1 LAKKQVFGRRH
12 LYRLSGGLCA
22 AIRECVGLS
31 TVYKRDGGALAR
43 VVRVSNVSSWCKHGT
58 ALPYLRETCA
68 CDVPCPPLTSCAR
81 HSYSRQYR
89 DRGDAAAQSC
99 PKRSASGTFNI
110 EKGVDLCQNMTF
122 DGSVV
127 HVEHKMEYN
136 ADLPEI
142 PPVFEIADYLAEIPK
157 ITPVIIETDSIKKIV
172 ATKTIW
178 ARFAASMMARLIFFP

>member
-1 LAKKQVFGRRH
+1 MEKKWKDDIDEKKKYAASAREAISTATTSEEEKKTLKSEARLELKKFANPYK

-110 EKGVDLCQNMTF
+110 EKGVDLCTF
-122 DGSVV
+122 
-127 HVEHKMEYN
+127 
-136 ADLPEI
+136 
-142 PPVFEIADYLAEIPK
+142 
-157 ITPVIIETDSIKKIV
+157 
-172 ATKTIW
+172 ATVQK
-178 ARFAASMMARLIFFP
+178 